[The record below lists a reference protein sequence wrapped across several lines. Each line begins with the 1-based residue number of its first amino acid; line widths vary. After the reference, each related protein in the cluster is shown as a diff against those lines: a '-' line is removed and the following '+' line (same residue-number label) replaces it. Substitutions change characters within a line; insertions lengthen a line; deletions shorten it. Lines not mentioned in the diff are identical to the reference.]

1 MDLTYV
7 IKGDVS
13 IESIGALRKSVGWNK
28 MMDYHEK
35 SLQNSYLYICCY
47 ENDKLIGFL
56 DVISNGSSDAY
67 IQDVMV
73 SPQYQCKGIGTTLMN
88 IAIENLKKDKIYAI
102 SVLYDERL
110 INFYKKFS
118 FNIMYAGQ
126 IITE

>member
-1 MDLTYV
+1 M

-28 MMDYHEK
+28 MMEYHEK

-73 SPQYQCKGIGTTLMN
+73 SPQYQGKGIGTTLMN

-102 SVLYDERL
+102 SVLFDERL